1 MKNKETEAF
10 VHGYTVDHPVDTVG
24 AGDGYAAGFLSG
36 YLEHLSLT
44 ECAQRANAVG
54 AMATL
59 VKGDMEGFPYKDQ
72 VEIFMGLKDSIDR

>member
-1 MKNKETEAF
+1 
-10 VHGYTVDHPVDTVG
+10 VDTVG

-36 YLEHLSLT
+36 YLENLSLVD
-44 ECAQRANAVG
+44 CAKRANALG

-72 VEIFMGLKDSIDR
+72 VEIFMGLRDSIDR